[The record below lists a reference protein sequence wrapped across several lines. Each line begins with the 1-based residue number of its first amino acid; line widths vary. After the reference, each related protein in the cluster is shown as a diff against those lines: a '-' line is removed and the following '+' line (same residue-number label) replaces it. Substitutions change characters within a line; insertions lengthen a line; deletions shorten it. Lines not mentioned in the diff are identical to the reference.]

1 MRDRFRQS
9 NSLARQDS
17 SLRGWSWI
25 PQTASWVEP
34 TAYSLILLNEVPPS
48 GLTARMRE
56 RQRLG
61 EAMLYDRMCPGGGW
75 NNGNPMV
82 YGVAGEPRVGPTA
95 WALLA
100 LKANSGRAENRQ
112 SLDWLERTYR
122 MSAGAAS
129 TALAH
134 LCLRTFGRP
143 LPGLEDRLASQ
154 YADHGFLPNTLVAAW
169 VLVALN
175 R

>member
-1 MRDRFRQS
+1 MRDRLRRS
-9 NSLARQDS
+9 NTVTRQDS

-34 TAYSLILLNEVPPS
+34 TAYSLILLNEVPPTD
-48 GLTARMRE
+48 LTSPLQE

-75 NNGNPMV
+75 NNGNPVV

-100 LKANSGRAENRQ
+100 LKANSERTENQQ
-112 SLDWLERTYR
+112 SLDWLERTYSR
-122 MSAGAAS
+122 IPGAAS

-134 LCLRTFGRP
+134 LCLSTCGRT
-143 LPGLEDRLASQ
+143 LPRLEDRLVSQ
-154 YADHGFLPNTLVAAW
+154 YSDHGFLPSTMVAAW
-169 VLVALN
+169 VLTALN